1 NPFIRGDYSQTVLDT
16 YKEELAAAEP
26 PALLGIATLTYP
38 ECENGV
44 IPLNKPTISYAE
56 RRANYNKET
65 TPDGVNK
72 ADLDLVDNL
81 HLKYDSSSLKPENK
95 NRMDALLSEYKSR
108 VFSHSD
114 IDFGCTDMIEHSIQ
128 LLPGSRPI
136 KQTMRTFPQAMEQE
150 AKKEIEKYL
159 KYGVIS
165 RTISEWGSPAL
176 LVRKPDGTI
185 RFCLDY
191 RLVNRLVKTDTYNT
205 PNQSVLLSK
214 LGHARY
220 FSTFDLTSGYWAV
233 PMEESSKDVTAFTC
247 SEGVFRFEVSPFGL
261 ASSSSV
267 FCRFSQVITRP

>member
-1 NPFIRGDYSQTVLDT
+1 MDLLTMHKIRLVDQNGTELQKFASFYYPNDATQLTANMFLVPEQDQVVRLDHQDVKQFIRGDYIQAVLDT
-16 YKEELAAAEP
+16 YKEEIAAADP
-26 PALLGIATLTYP
+26 HSLLVIANLTYP

-72 ADLDLVDNL
+72 ADLDLVDDL
-81 HLKYDSSSLKPENK
+81 HLKYDSSSLKSANQNK
-95 NRMDALLSEYKSR
+95 MEALLAEYKSR
-108 VFSHSD
+108 IFSHSD

-176 LVRKPDGTI
+176 LVR
-185 RFCLDY
+185 
-191 RLVNRLVKTDTYNT
+191 
-205 PNQSVLLSK
+205 
-214 LGHARY
+214 
-220 FSTFDLTSGYWAV
+220 
-233 PMEESSKDVTAFTC
+233 
-247 SEGVFRFEVSPFGL
+247 
-261 ASSSSV
+261 
-267 FCRFSQVITRP
+267 